1 MLEVKELQYF
11 VVCADV
17 KSFSK
22 AARVLYTT
30 QPNVSKVIKSLE
42 NKLGFTVFSREN
54 KGIVLTNKGKRAY
67 EYAVKILEQE
77 KHLAEIYQLDD
88 RAELNISCNPSSW
101 LAETFTSFYQKY
113 GKKEVRYQIIE
124 ANLNHV
130 LDRLSSGIDDLGFIF
145 FMDSQREQL
154 EYKLQ
159 RTQLEYGQLKKSQ
172 VVLYYGQNQAPQK
185 GTHIKDYMADKQLV
199 QAYEDEFALN
209 HYWESIKGQ
218 EEDLFSDKIGVI
230 TNSDYV
236 MNMLL
241 KNTKLCNVSSNHL
254 EGRSMFEGSAL
265 YEGEKCVS
273 FGYVK
278 RSGENVSPLAQEFLS
293 YIKKRLCTI

>member
-42 NKLGFTVFSREN
+42 GKLGFAVFDREN

-88 RAELNISCNPSSW
+88 REELNISCNPSSW
-101 LAETFTSFYQKY
+101 IAETFTSFYQEY
-113 GKKEVRYQIIE
+113 GRKEVRYQILE

-130 LDRLSSGIDDLGFIF
+130 LDRVSGGLDDLGFIF
-145 FMDSQREQL
+145 FMDTQKETL
-154 EYKLQ
+154 DYKLQ
-159 RTQLEYGQLKKSQ
+159 RAQLEYRELKKSRA
-172 VVLYYGQNQAPQK
+172 VLYYGQNPAPGQ
-185 GTHIKDYMADKQLV
+185 TEDVASYMTDKRLV

-209 HYWESIKGQ
+209 HYWESVKGA
-218 EEDLFSDKIGVI
+218 EEDLFSDKVGVI

-236 MNMLL
+236 MSMLL
-241 KNTKLCNVSSNHL
+241 RNTGLCNVSSGHL
-254 EGRSMFEGSAL
+254 ENRSQFQGKEL
-265 YEGEKCVS
+265 YDGEKCVS

-278 RSGENVSPLAQEFLS
+278 RKDEDLIPLAQEFLS
-293 YIKKRLCTI
+293 YIEKRLD